1 MKANSAILLELN
13 ISEVELLSK
22 IYTRTAV
29 KILTSELSLQEIS
42 ELIEKLTI
50 T

>member
-1 MKANSAILLELN
+1 MKVKATILLELN
-13 ISEVELLSK
+13 ISELELLNK
-22 IYTRTAV
+22 IYTRTAL